1 MFGNLRLQCRQYGGA
16 IRYFRKMVRL
26 LLQYLIC
33 NKSFFILPEIA
44 ILCSVIFVTIRKNSR
59 NTYKAKGGGRYWI

>member
-44 ILCSVIFVTIRKNSR
+44 ILCSVIFVTI
-59 NTYKAKGGGRYWI
+59 

>member
-16 IRYFRKMVRL
+16 IRYFRKMERL

-33 NKSFFILPEIA
+33 NKIFFYFTGNCYSLFCDFCNYPEKFKEYI
-44 ILCSVIFVTIRKNSR
+44 
-59 NTYKAKGGGRYWI
+59 